1 MARARTERVKVTV
14 EVDGLTETVRAFGKY
29 GRDCQAEI
37 RDAAQRE
44 VDRIAPAMV
53 SAMAGDGG
61 PSALVATS
69 IRSKRDRYPVIAAGG
84 AKRTTSSKKAKA
96 RPSAGELFFGAE
108 FGGRGRPTTQQFRP
122 WKGTT
127 GYAFY
132 PTLRSRTSDLI
143 DGYKRALEDL
153 AHRWAGRTNG

>member
-1 MARARTERVKVTV
+1 MARAKTEKIKVTV
-14 EVDGLTETVRAFGKY
+14 AVDGLTESVRAFQKY
-29 GRDCQAEI
+29 GRDAAGEL

-44 VDRIAPAMV
+44 VDKIAPAMV
-53 SAMAGDGG
+53 QAMAGDGG

-84 AKRTTSSKKAKA
+84 SKAATKHG
-96 RPSAGELFFGAE
+96 RRRVNAGELFFGAE

-122 WKGTT
+122 WRGTT

-132 PTLRSRTSDLI
+132 PTLRARTSDLI
-143 DGYKRALEDL
+143 DGYKNALAEL
-153 AHRWAGRTNG
+153 AHRWAGRSHG